1 MWLTELRRPGG
12 LSAQGRVP
20 QLRLAVRVP
29 SRRSLSPSPIRR
41 VAARLGA
48 PPESPLARPGSCRVS
63 AQPRVRAIST
73 QRSGSPRG
81 SRSRVRSDSIPPST
95 RGSESESELP
105 LFHSQP
111 SMAPAAPSRSCRY
124 STPTEHRSSL
134 LSLKSPLLSSL
145 RAPQL
150 RVGDSDSGSNILS
163 TEHRS
168 TYYHHFISSPTSH
181 STNPRDWPG
190 LMTRTSWSPSR

>member
-1 MWLTELRRPGG
+1 
-12 LSAQGRVP
+12 
-20 QLRLAVRVP
+20 LRLAVRVP

-48 PPESPLARPGSCRVS
+48 LPESPLARSCRVS

-134 LSLKSPLLSSL
+134 SSLKSPLLSSL

-168 TYYHHFISSPTSH
+168 TYSSLQH
-181 STNPRDWPG
+181 SPLHQLANEPLDEPAG
-190 LMTRTSWSPSR
+190 LAGVDD